1 MCFVEIKYGEKIWS
15 LKKYLWF
22 FEFEDIVCSI
32 YILINGEWVFYVVV
46 KRVSELI
53 VFMVSVVY
61 SEYNS
66 FYWCIV
72 WYGDY
77 VCYNNNDISNWEI
90 NELKYV
96 Y

>member
-1 MCFVEIKYGEKIWS
+1 MS
-15 LKKYLWF
+15 
-22 FEFEDIVCSI
+22 SI
-32 YILINGEWVFYVVV
+32 YILINGEWVFCVVV
-46 KRVSELI
+46 KGVSKLI
-53 VFMVSVVY
+53 VFVVSVVY

-77 VCYNNNDISNWEI
+77 ICYNNNESNREV

-96 Y
+96 F